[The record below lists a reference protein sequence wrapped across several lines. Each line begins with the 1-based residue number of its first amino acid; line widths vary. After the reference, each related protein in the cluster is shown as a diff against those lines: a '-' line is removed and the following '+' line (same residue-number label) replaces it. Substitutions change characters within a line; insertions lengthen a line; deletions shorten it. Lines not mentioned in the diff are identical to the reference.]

1 MKAGVMKSRVLHAV
15 GAVLIAAVPIAAH
28 HSFSAEYDATAM
40 VTLRGV
46 VSKVEWSNPHIHI
59 YIDVKDDSGK
69 VITWNMEGGI
79 PSVLKRSGITIDIV
93 HVGDTIAISGFRA
106 RDNSPRASRCE
117 VTTADGKKY
126 NFGGAGEFRP
136 I

>member
-15 GAVLIAAVPIAAH
+15 GAVLIAAVPIATH

-46 VSKVEWSNPHIHI
+46 VSRVEWSNPHIHI
-59 YIDVKDDSGK
+59 YLDVKDDSGK

-79 PSVLKRSGITIDIV
+79 PSVLKRSGITLDIV
-93 HVGDTIAISGFRA
+93 HVGDTIAITGFRA
-106 RDNSPRASRCE
+106 RDNSTRASRCE

>member
-15 GAVLIAAVPIAAH
+15 GAVLIAAVPIATH

-46 VSKVEWSNPHIHI
+46 VSRVEWSNPHIHI

-79 PSVLKRSGITIDIV
+79 PSALKRSGITLDIV
-93 HVGDTIAISGFRA
+93 HVGDTIAITGFRA
-106 RDNSPRASRCE
+106 RDNSTRASRCE

>member
-15 GAVLIAAVPIAAH
+15 AAVLIAAVPMAAH
-28 HSFSAEYDATAM
+28 HSFSA
-40 VTLRGV
+40 
-46 VSKVEWSNPHIHI
+46 
-59 YIDVKDDSGK
+59 DSGK

-79 PSVLKRSGITIDIV
+79 PSALKRSGITLDIV